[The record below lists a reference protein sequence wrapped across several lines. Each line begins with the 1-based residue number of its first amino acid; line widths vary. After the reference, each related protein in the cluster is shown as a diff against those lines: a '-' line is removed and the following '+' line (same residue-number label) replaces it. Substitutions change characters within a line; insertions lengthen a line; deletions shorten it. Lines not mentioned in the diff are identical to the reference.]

1 VTEHG
6 ADVAKRFIEM
16 FRSAIATLFKDIDKI
31 DEEILIK
38 AFKSVNEI
46 LMKMELKNA

>member
-1 VTEHG
+1 MSDHG
-6 ADVAKRFIEM
+6 ADVAKHFIEM
-16 FRSAIATLFKDIDKI
+16 FRSAIATLFKDIDKN
-31 DEEILIK
+31 EEEELIN